1 MFTFAKDF
9 QTSCLYR
16 HLEVSSR
23 LVEALLDAFL
33 EVVDLLDA
41 YHLEVVLILGL
52 LDAFLLAEGHR
63 VAY

>member
-9 QTSCLYR
+9 QTSCLYP
-16 HLEVSSR
+16 HLEVSSH

-33 EVVDLLDA
+33 VVVDLLDA

-52 LDAFLLAEGHR
+52 LDVILLVEDHQA
-63 VAY
+63 AY